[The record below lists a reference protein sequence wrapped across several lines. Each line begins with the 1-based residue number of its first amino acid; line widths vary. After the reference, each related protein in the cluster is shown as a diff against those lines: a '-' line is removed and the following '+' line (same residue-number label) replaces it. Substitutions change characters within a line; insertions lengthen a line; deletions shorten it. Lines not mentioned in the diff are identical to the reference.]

1 MSFLSPKF
9 WSLILH
15 VLFVDDAGER
25 FLYWYGIEAMI
36 VISDVELVK
45 EVLTNKFGFYP
56 KRQVRPSTVTMIG
69 EGLALVEGV
78 EWVKRRR
85 IFNPAFSMDKLKVL
99 FTN

>member
-1 MSFLSPKF
+1 
-9 WSLILH
+9 
-15 VLFVDDAGER
+15 
-25 FLYWYGIEAMI
+25 
-36 VISDVELVK
+36 
-45 EVLTNKFGFYP
+45 
-56 KRQVRPSTVTMIG
+56 MIG